1 MYFIQKN
8 LTRLQ
13 NNQSSFFLDPKDLSL
28 IKGKLKKGTYHIYY
42 PYKDSEKVI
51 IYHKSI
57 PEVLLYQIKVK
68 TKIRHQDILGTMYSL
83 SIAPELFGDILIING
98 NYYIYILPIVR
109 NYFESNF
116 LMVRNTSVELE
127 EISVDTFK
135 DYERSYEVISL
146 NVSSNRIDTIVSS
159 ICHISRSNI
168 PIMVRKK
175 EIMLN
180 YDYLKDLS
188 YKLRE
193 NDTFS
198 IKRIGKFKYKGILKS
213 TKSNHYIVEVFKYI

>member
-8 LTRLQ
+8 LTRLH
-13 NNQSSFFLDPKDLSL
+13 NNQSTFFLDPKDLSL

-51 IYHKSI
+51 IYQKSI

-83 SIAPELFGDILIING
+83 SIAPELFGDILIIDG
-98 NYYIYILPIVR
+98 NYFIYILPIVR

-168 PIMVRKK
+168 PIMIRKK

-213 TKSNHYIVEVFKYI
+213 TKSNHYIVGVFKYI

>member
-13 NNQSSFFLDPKDLSL
+13 NNQSSFFLDPRDLSL
-28 IKGKLKKGTYHIYY
+28 IKGKLRKGTYHIYY

-51 IYHKSI
+51 IYNKSI

-83 SIAPELFGDILIING
+83 SIAPELFGDILIIDG

-127 EISVDTFK
+127 EMPIDTFK
-135 DYERSYEVISL
+135 DYERSYEVFCL

-168 PIMVRKK
+168 PIMIRKK

-180 YDYLKDLS
+180 YDYLKDSS

-198 IKRIGKFKYKGILKS
+198 IKRIGKFKYRGILKN
-213 TKSNHYIVEVFKYI
+213 TKSNHYIVEIFKYI